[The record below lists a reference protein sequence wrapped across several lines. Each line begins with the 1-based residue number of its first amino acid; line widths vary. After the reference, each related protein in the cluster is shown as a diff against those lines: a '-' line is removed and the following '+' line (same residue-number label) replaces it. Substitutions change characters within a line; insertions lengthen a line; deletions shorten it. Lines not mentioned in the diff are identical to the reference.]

1 MSSRDR
7 DYAGGLRRRGG
18 YTRDDDATSPPA
30 KSVVKPLVI
39 FGAGGHAREIIALVR
54 DLNAMRPSDGGW
66 ELVGALTDRA
76 EWRFSGDVGVPRL
89 GGVDWLVDHPS
100 CSVVIAIGDPAARED
115 IATRIRA
122 VCANPFATL
131 VHPRA
136 WVAERVTV
144 GEGTQVCAGALL
156 NADVRIGA
164 HVILNIGCRVSHD
177 SVVADFVTLAPG
189 ATLCGGVTIG
199 RGCELGACAVVLPRI
214 DIGSG
219 ARLGAGAVAA
229 TSVARGVTAAGVPAR
244 PQ

>member
-1 MSSRDR
+1 VNQL
-7 DYAGGLRRRGG
+7 A
-18 YTRDDDATSPPA
+18 
-30 KSVVKPLVI
+30 V
-39 FGAGGHAREIIALVR
+39 FGAGGHAREVVALVR
-54 DLNAMRPSDGGW
+54 DLNAARPADGEW

-76 EWRFSGDVGVPRL
+76 EWRFPDAVAVPRL
-89 GGVDWLVDHPS
+89 GGIDWLVDHPM
-100 CSVVIAIGDPAARED
+100 CSVIIAVGNPAARQD

-136 WVAERVTV
+136 WIAERVTLD
-144 GEGTQVCAGALL
+144 EGTQVFAGALI

-177 SVVADFVTLAPG
+177 SVVADFATLAPG
-189 ATLCGGVTIG
+189 ATLCGAVTIG
-199 RGCELGACAVVLPRI
+199 KSCEIGAGAIVLPHI

-229 TSVARGVTAAGVPAR
+229 ASVAPGITAAGVPAR